1 MNIENLCTVFG
12 PTLLKSIGEGVVE
25 ELSVNPK
32 IKFAKMCTKCI

>member
-32 IKFAKMCTKCI
+32 ILMLMM